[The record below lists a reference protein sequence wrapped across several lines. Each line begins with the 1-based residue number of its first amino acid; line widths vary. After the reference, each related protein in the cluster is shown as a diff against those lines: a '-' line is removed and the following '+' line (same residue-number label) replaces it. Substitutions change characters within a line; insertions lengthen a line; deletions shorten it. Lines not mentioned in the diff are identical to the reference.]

1 MRETINDL
9 LQTMENENLVVEQIL
24 DLAQKKRQVIISGDI
39 KELDMI
45 IRKESSMYQ
54 SLNKVEAN
62 RYNTQTELARLFGTT
77 NESLTASDIIER
89 VRPIYSDCADQIRDK
104 SDVLINNLDQLAYV
118 NHLNKDMI
126 NQSLAFV
133 ETMEAL
139 LVMAGDTTYS
149 SQGTVGEIVS
159 RPGILDRKV

>member
-9 LQTMENENLVVEQIL
+9 LQNLETENLVVEQIL

-45 IRKESSMYQ
+45 IRKENSMYQ
-54 SLNKVEAN
+54 SLNKAEAS
-62 RYNTQTELARLFGTT
+62 RFKTQVELARLFGTT
-77 NESLTASDIIER
+77 IDSLTASDIVQR

-104 SDVLINNLDQLAYV
+104 ADVLTNNLDQLAYI

-126 NQSLAFV
+126 NQSLAFL
-133 ETMEAL
+133 ETMETL
-139 LVMAGDTTYS
+139 LIMAGDTTYS
-149 SQGTVGEIVS
+149 SQGTVGEVVS